1 MYKMTTN
8 DFKNIIYHCKP
19 HNRFIIF
26 NSIDSEIIKSEY
38 LNIYPSGDVKIQ
50 SVLTINDGDL
60 IWIDGFGINIQELLE
75 NILQSAVGKFFE
87 IISNEILET
96 YFFTKDGDSK
106 DIELEGSQLKRR
118 GEIRHFLL
126 KKVNQHFIYST
137 LKLWSQKIET
147 DLINYKLPENIL
159 LNLDEIIKFRQS
171 NFKKIPNFKIELFYT
186 QITLTRCWIVWGIP
200 LIFEMELEGQ
210 KYYLELENLLVDLTT
225 ILNKLEDFAQF
236 LNCDFFE
243 IDLQSGET
251 NFYDATILPEWVNK
265 FLMNSW
271 RHGYFKYYYP
281 QLCF

>member
-1 MYKMTTN
+1 MTTN

-19 HNRFIIF
+19 HNRFVIF
-26 NSIDSEIIKSEY
+26 NSTDSDIIKKEY
-38 LNIYPSGDVKIQ
+38 LKVHTNGDVQIQ
-50 SVLTINDGDL
+50 SKLSINDGDL
-60 IWIDGFGINIQELLE
+60 IWIDGFGINVQELLE
-75 NILQSAVGKFFE
+75 NILQNAVGKFFE

-126 KKVNQHFIYST
+126 KKINQHFIYSP

-147 DLINYKLPENIL
+147 DVILHKLPENIL

-171 NFKKIPNFKIELFYT
+171 NFEKLPNLKIKLSGT
-186 QITLTRCWIVWGIP
+186 QNTLTRCWIVWGKP
-200 LIFEMELEGQ
+200 LIFEMEIEGQ
-210 KYYLELENLLVDLTT
+210 KYYLESENLAVNVSGIID
-225 ILNKLEDFAQF
+225 KLEDFAKF

-281 QLCF
+281 KLCF